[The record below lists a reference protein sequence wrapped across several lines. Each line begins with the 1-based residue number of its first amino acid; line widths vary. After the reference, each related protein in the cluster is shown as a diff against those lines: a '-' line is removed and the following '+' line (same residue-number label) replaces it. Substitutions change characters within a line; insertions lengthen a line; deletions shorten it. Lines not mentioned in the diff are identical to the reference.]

1 MSALIA
7 ATVIGRPRIE
17 PELSIS
23 KRDDGVAEIGLAL
36 ALVGQRQDRVGD
48 DARQPRGV
56 EHALVE
62 IEFPGAGLLGQ
73 EPALQPVGEPRDHA
87 LQMRELLVEQVAQ
100 PRQLVGVAQL
110 VGVDDLVGQRC

>member
-23 KRDDGVAEIGLAL
+23 RRHHGVAEIGLAL
-36 ALVGQRQDRVGD
+36 ALVGERQDRVGD

-56 EHALVE
+56 EEALVE
-62 IEFPGAGLLGQ
+62 VELPGAGLLGH
-73 EPALQPVGEPRDHA
+73 EPALQAVGEARDDA
-87 LQMRELLVEQVAQ
+87 LQVRQLLVEQIGAAG
-100 PRQLVGVAQL
+100 QLVGVAQL
-110 VGVDDLVGQRC
+110 VGLDDLVRERC